1 MTLTGYAV
9 SAPFLTALDKL
20 DLLRSVRSPVSRLVV
35 LGPPV
40 SWEQRQVA
48 YSMARGAFG
57 DVGMPRKIRQLKSD
71 LRKAGFLL
79 VPRRGKGSHTV
90 WVHPVSKTSVT
101 VSGSDSD
108 DAQF

>member
-1 MTLTGYAV
+1 
-9 SAPFLTALDKL
+9 
-20 DLLRSVRSPVSRLVV
+20 
-35 LGPPV
+35 
-40 SWEQRQVA
+40 
-48 YSMARGAFG
+48 
-57 DVGMPRKIRQLKSD
+57 MPRKIHQLKSD

-108 DAQF
+108 DAQFYQERDVREAIAEAIRSSHGEGG